1 MSFVLPPFTPSVPTR
16 AGARRLFLAASLS
29 LFLHALLFWP
39 AGSQGQRPPP
49 PASLQASL
57 RPVAQPLPE
66 SPLLPPPPPI
76 PDLSLKQPVPSGKEG
91 QEAPPQA
98 RPAAGTPLKS
108 GRLVKSPTGK
118 EAPGQWRDQVRQHLH
133 SLQRQ
138 GLFYPAEAI
147 ARGEQ
152 GEVLVLLLLDESGQ
166 VAAARVEQG
175 SGYPLLDAAALRAVR
190 SLSTLPAD
198 APRESLLP
206 VRFRL
211 R

>member
-16 AGARRLFLAASLS
+16 AGTRRLFLAASLS

-39 AGSQGQRPPP
+39 AGSQGQRPPL